1 MSRLNVYMRRLDG
14 GVLVRTVL
22 DIEQGALYYYW
33 IDRNVYLTGLT
44 MDQSK
49 VLVADEKL
57 RRLANALGRLP
68 RGGTYSGEIIQ
79 QVVGQDG

>member
-1 MSRLNVYMRRLDG
+1 MSWIVTRLDSYMRRLEG
-14 GVLVRTVL
+14 GILIRTVL
-22 DIEQGALYYYW
+22 DVEQGALYYYW

-57 RRLANALGRLP
+57 RTLVNAVGHLP
-68 RGGTYSGEIIQ
+68 RGGT
-79 QVVGQDG
+79 